1 MKTITRNLSLFVGNL
16 DAQKIR
22 LIVLVATLAMFA
34 LSAGAAGCPGGGG
47 H

>member
-1 MKTITRNLSLFVGNL
+1 MKSITRNLTLAVSKL

-22 LIVLVATLAMFA
+22 LIVLVATLALFA
-34 LSAGAAGCPGGGG
+34 VSAGAAGCPGGGG

>member
-1 MKTITRNLSLFVGNL
+1 MKSITRNLTLAVSKL

-22 LIVLVATLAMFA
+22 LIVLVATLALFA
-34 LSAGAAGCPGGGG
+34 ISAGAAGCPGGGG